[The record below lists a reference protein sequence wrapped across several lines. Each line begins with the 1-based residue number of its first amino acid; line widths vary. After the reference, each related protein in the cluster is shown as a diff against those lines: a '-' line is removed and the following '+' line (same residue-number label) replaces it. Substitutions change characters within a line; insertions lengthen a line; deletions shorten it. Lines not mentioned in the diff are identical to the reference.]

1 MHGGRVVAKALAAHG
16 VRYVFGLCGDHVN
29 AVFDGCVDE
38 DIPIV
43 DTRHEAAAVQMAQGW
58 SLATGHPG
66 VAVVTGGPGLMNAV
80 TPIADA
86 KLAGIPLVVITST
99 IRQSEVGKGY
109 PQDMDQMS
117 VVAPVAVWADTVRS
131 TEALLASVATALS
144 MARVRRGPVVLQIP
158 LDVQL
163 ARCRDQASVVE
174 EIQAHPA
181 TGGLVEAA
189 LLLGRAERPVAILGE
204 GAFWSGGWGLLRTD
218 PADAVRELVEKARIP
233 TFTMRAARGLI
244 PDRHDLSFGAPNYL
258 RGPGT
263 VAFPRADAL
272 LVVGTELDIVLM
284 FGNLAPN
291 AKLIRVDADRERIGR
306 HRAPDVALLGD
317 EIATLERLTAS
328 AAAPPGRDAWIEEVG
343 TAASDDEPA
352 LGDGAVHPAALAAHV
367 GRAVGER
374 GSISLDAGALAL
386 WAYDRVPATGPG
398 RMLSTFTTPL
408 GTLGPGLPF
417 AMAAKLARP
426 DEPSIA
432 LVGDGA
438 FGFSAMELD
447 TAARHG
453 IDVKVVV
460 GNDASWGIVRRQM
473 ELGFGR
479 SVAATLADRRYDELA
494 KSLGAQGERV
504 DDARDLPAALDRLM
518 KADGPALLDVKLDGS
533 VDHPAMP
540 FIAQMFAPE
549 QG

>member
-1 MHGGRVVAKALAAHG
+1 MHGGGLVAKALAAQG

-29 AVFDGCVDE
+29 AIFDGCVDE
-38 DIPIV
+38 DIPII

-58 SLATGHPG
+58 SLATGQPG
-66 VAVVTGGPGLMNAV
+66 VAVVTGGPGLMNAIA
-80 TPIADA
+80 PIADA
-86 KLAGIPLVVITST
+86 KLAGIPLVVITSH
-99 IRQSEVGKGY
+99 IRQNEVGRGY

-117 VVAPVAVWADTVRS
+117 VVSELAKWAVTVR
-131 TEALLASVATALS
+131 EPEHLPRAVGFAIDHALN
-144 MARVRRGPVVLQIP
+144 RRGPAVLEIP

-163 ARCRDQASVVE
+163 SKTD
-174 EIQAHPA
+174 
-181 TGGLVEAA
+181 LVEIPEPSIRAVPLVNLPSFGEA
-189 LLLGRAERPVAILGE
+189 GEMISRAERPVAIVGE
-204 GAFWSGGWGLLRTD
+204 GQWWSTASSTALPFIERTGIPAFT
-218 PADAVRELVEKARIP
+218 I
-233 TFTMRAARGLI
+233 RAGRGAI
-244 PDRHDLSFGAPNYL
+244 PDRHPLCFGPPNYL

-263 VAFPRADAL
+263 VAFPQADVL
-272 LVVGTELDIVLM
+272 VVVGTELDIVLM

-291 AKLIRVDADRERIGR
+291 AKLIRIDQDRERIRR
-306 HRAPDVALLGD
+306 HKEPDVAVEFD
-317 EIATLERLTAS
+317 EGGALPAIADAVKPNQAWTEWADELRS
-328 AAAPPGRDAWIEEVG
+328 AA
-343 TAASDDEPA
+343 SQDEPE

-367 GRAVGER
+367 GRASGQL
-374 GSISLDAGALAL
+374 GSMSLDAGALAL
-386 WAYDRVPATGPG
+386 WAYDRLPATGPG
-398 RMLSTFTTPL
+398 RMLTTFTTPL

-426 DEPSIA
+426 DEPSVA

-494 KSLGAQGERV
+494 RSLGCSGERV
-504 DDARDLPAALDRLM
+504 DDARELPAALDRLM
-518 KADGPALLDVKLDGS
+518 KTVGPAVLDVKLDGT
-533 VDHPAMP
+533 VDHPAMA

-549 QG
+549 A